1 MKDYKKLLE
10 DLDKY
15 TRLLV
20 VSCAIVDGRFTL
32 EGTSDNMDEDK
43 RKFID
48 EVINYIRHECLSV
61 YCVGMIQAVLCELSA
76 NESVND
82 IEKTYNI
89 NLREPILHT
98 LKIVEALMGITLS
111 SLGTVI
117 CMRDEHI
124 YYWDVVD
131 VDIEENMGLFLNFI
145 CNEINSLAV
154 LTIIEITCYLT
165 IETGY
170 AYSSFFTA
178 ACISQHL
185 YDYGVDNQFIEFARN
200 RAVENLEFTC
210 RKMEEVG
217 KSKQLKELKEYAKKQ
232 YWSAPR
238 LHWSVNVLIEQMQLY
253 VNGSVNDGKDAQLC
267 SSLYSSLVDNFGSID
282 DERATI
288 LALMEDYD

>member
-10 DLDKY
+10 NLDKY

-20 VSCAIVDGRFTL
+20 VSCAIVDERFTL
-32 EGTSDNMDEDK
+32 EGTSDSMDKDK

-124 YYWDVVD
+124 FYWDVVD
-131 VDIEENMGLFLNFI
+131 IDIEENMGLFLNFI
-145 CNEINSLAV
+145 CNEINSLDV
-154 LTIIEITCYLT
+154 LTIIKITCYLT
-165 IETGY
+165 IETGF

-200 RAVENLEFTC
+200 RAVENLEYTC

-217 KSKQLKELKEYAKKQ
+217 KSKQLKDLKEYAKKQ

-238 LHWSVNVLIEQMQLY
+238 LHWFVNVLIEQMYMY
-253 VNGSVNDGKDAQLC
+253 VNGSLNDGKDAQFC
-267 SSLYSSLVDNFGSID
+267 STLYSSLVDNFGSIE
-282 DERATI
+282 DERNAI
-288 LALMEDYD
+288 LASIENCD

>member
-10 DLDKY
+10 DLDRY
-15 TRLLV
+15 TKLLV

-48 EVINYIRHECLSV
+48 KVINYIRHECLSM

-185 YDYGVDNQFIEFARN
+185 YDYEVDNQFIEFARN

-217 KSKQLKELKEYAKKQ
+217 KSKQLKDLTEYAKKQ
-232 YWSAPR
+232 YWCAPR
-238 LHWSVNVLIEQMQLY
+238 LHWFVNVLIEQMQLY
-253 VNGSVNDGKDAQLC
+253 VNGSVNDGNDAQLC
-267 SSLYSSLVDNFGSID
+267 STLYSSLVDNFGSID